1 MNAPVRLHQPMSL
14 EQAVRASPALA
25 HLSELVRTS
34 KEMLSTVSP
43 LLPAGLRQTVQ
54 SGPLDS
60 GEWWLLVDNSAA
72 ASKLRQLVPT
82 LHQALSQ
89 RGYAV
94 TTIHIKIR
102 QAWR

>member
-1 MNAPVRLHQPMSL
+1 MSL
-14 EQAVRASPALA
+14 QQAVQASPPLA
-25 HLSELVRTS
+25 HLSALVRTS
-34 KEMLSTVSP
+34 REMLATVSP

-54 SGPLDS
+54 SGPLDG

-72 ASKLRQLVPT
+72 ASKLRQLLPT
-82 LHQALSQ
+82 LQRTLSQ

-94 TTIHIKIR
+94 ATIHVKIR